1 MRILNVKQFKELL
14 EKNPDNRYAFIEYK
28 PGVTVSELMVSDEG
42 AFGATYVIPWPGE
55 VFDFDFNVEE
65 YRDDDDSYFMV
76 FDNNDIARMIQT
88 LSSAFNN
95 IELADDWV

>member
-1 MRILNVKQFKELL
+1 MRILNAKQFKELL
-14 EKNPDNRYAFIEYK
+14 KKNPDNRYAFIEYK
-28 PGVTVSELMVSDEG
+28 PDVTIGELMVSDEG
-42 AFGATYVIPWPGE
+42 AFGATYVIPWHGE

-76 FDNNDIARMIQT
+76 FDNNDIAQMIQT

-95 IELADDWV
+95 IELVDDCV

>member
-14 EKNPDNRYAFIEYK
+14 EENPGNRYAFIEYK
-28 PGVTVSELMVSDEG
+28 PDITVGELMVSDEG
-42 AFGATYVIPWPGE
+42 AFGATYVIPWHGE

-65 YRDDDDSYFMV
+65 YRDDDNYFMV
-76 FDNNDIARMIQT
+76 FDNNDIAQMIQT

-95 IELADDWV
+95 IELVDDYV